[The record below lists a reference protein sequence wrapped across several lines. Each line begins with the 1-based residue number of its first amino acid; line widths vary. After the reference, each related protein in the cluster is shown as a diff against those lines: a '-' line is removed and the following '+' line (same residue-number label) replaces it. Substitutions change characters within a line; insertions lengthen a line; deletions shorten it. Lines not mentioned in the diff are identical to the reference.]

1 MAMLSDTL
9 RTPKWLRVELSHDP
23 RTLEY
28 RLDIGIQCRDGWA
41 QLVSMETPL
50 DYRHTDSRVMRK
62 KVASE
67 LAHNFITR
75 KLAIEILENT

>member
-9 RTPKWLRVELSHDP
+9 RTPKWLRIELSHDP

-41 QLVSMETPL
+41 HLVSMETPL
-50 DYRHTDSRVMRK
+50 DYRHTDTLVMRK
-62 KVASE
+62 KDAYE

-75 KLAIEILENT
+75 KLAIETLENT